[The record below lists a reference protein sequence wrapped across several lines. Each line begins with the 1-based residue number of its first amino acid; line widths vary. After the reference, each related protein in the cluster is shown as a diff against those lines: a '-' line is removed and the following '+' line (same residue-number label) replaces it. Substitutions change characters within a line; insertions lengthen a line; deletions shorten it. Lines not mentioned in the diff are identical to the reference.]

1 MGTGG
6 EWDCASK
13 ELLLASEM
21 HAAHSNLLSGIDEL
35 SSATQTI
42 RLVSPNE
49 KEDIGKLT
57 EDQHKLLAFPE
68 ELSQLQ
74 ESHEMQRLCCER
86 DLSKSVEKMTFLMN
100 LWYERHQSAHLQC
113 PVCLE
118 NLGEEVAV
126 ASCGHSYHMDCFEM
140 ILKRVSS
147 STQFKCP
154 KCRKVTASHDMKLGS
169 SLSTVDGT
177 QASIKFFGSW
187 GTKVEALVANILSQ
201 PESENSIVFSEFD
214 SMLSIITKALE
225 ENGVSFV
232 RLRGAKDFALKL
244 PSFLGPNGP
253 RVLLLPLRRGA
264 EGLNLVEAQHVYLL
278 EPVLNA
284 ASEAQ
289 AINRVHRIGQ
299 TKV

>member
-1 MGTGG
+1 
-6 EWDCASK
+6 
-13 ELLLASEM
+13 M
-21 HAAHSNLLSGIDEL
+21 HTAHSNLLSGIDEL

-42 RLVSPNE
+42 RLVTPNA
-49 KEDIGKLT
+49 KEDASKLT
-57 EDQHKLLAFPE
+57 EDQRKLVAFPE

-74 ESHEMQRLCCER
+74 ESHEMQRTCCEM

-100 LWYERHQSAHLQC
+100 LWYERHQSMYMQC

-118 NLGEEVAV
+118 NLGEEVVV

-140 ILKRVSS
+140 ILTRGGFS

-154 KCRKVTASHDMKLGS
+154 KCRKVTPSHEMKLGS

-177 QASIKFFGSW
+177 QASVKIIGSW
-187 GTKVEALVANILSQ
+187 GTKVEALVADLLSQ
-201 PESENSIVFSEFD
+201 PEGENSIVFSDFD
-214 SMLSIITKALE
+214 SMLGIIAKALE

-232 RLRGAKDFALKL
+232 RLRAAKDFALKL
-244 PSFLGPNGP
+244 PSFLGPGGP

-264 EGLNLVEAQHVYLL
+264 EGLNLVEARHVYLL

-299 TKV
+299 TKVWKWP